1 MIIDQ
6 EKCITCAKCLPV
18 CPVGAIVVER
28 PSKKI
33 IINEELCVE
42 CGVCFRSDIC
52 PTVAFVQNELIWP
65 RSVRA
70 ALSNPLIINRET
82 RIPGRGTEEM
92 KTNDITGR
100 FKPGHLG
107 IALEMGRPGT
117 GATFVDIQKVA
128 KRIASHGVT
137 FCAENP
143 ITFLMVNK
151 STGEMNPEVL
161 NERVLS
167 GIIEFE
173 IPLEKADSL
182 LQDVKKIAKEIETV
196 FSLDVISFVEKDGQ
210 VPMFEILNKNGFFPS
225 PDGKN
230 NMGLG
235 KPLYEFYPSKESR

>member
-1 MIIDQ
+1 
-6 EKCITCAKCLPV
+6 
-18 CPVGAIVVER
+18 
-28 PSKKI
+28 
-33 IINEELCVE
+33 
-42 CGVCFRSDIC
+42 
-52 PTVAFVQNELIWP
+52 
-65 RSVRA
+65 
-70 ALSNPLIINRET
+70 
-82 RIPGRGTEEM
+82 M

-107 IALEMGRPGT
+107 IAIEMGRPGT

-128 KRIASHGVT
+128 KRIATHGVT

-143 ITFLMVNK
+143 ITFIMVNK

-173 IPLEKADSL
+173 IPFEKADKL
-182 LQDVKKIAKEIETV
+182 LQDVKMIAKEIDTV

-210 VPMFEILNKNGFFPS
+210 VPMFEILTKNGFFPS
-225 PDGKN
+225 PNGKN

-235 KPLYEFYPSKESR
+235 KPLYEFYPSKELR